1 MLDKGKPPIY
11 RGIFT
16 EEGYGSM
23 PARGRCQNTLERL
36 GGKQIPRCARDD
48 KGQIRGVGT
57 MYRAPTQREST
68 GLKTRHDKGGKKD
81 GALKGRRYEDKC
93 EEWARCIVPLHGRG
107 EGVPMR
113 ILLRR
118 IREA

>member
-1 MLDKGKPPIY
+1 
-11 RGIFT
+11 
-16 EEGYGSM
+16 
-23 PARGRCQNTLERL
+23 
-36 GGKQIPRCARDD
+36 
-48 KGQIRGVGT
+48 

-68 GLKTRHDKGGKKD
+68 GLKTRHYKGRKKD

-107 EGVPMR
+107 EGEPMR

-118 IREA
+118 ILEA

>member
-1 MLDKGKPPIY
+1 MYRAPTQRESTGLKTRHYTGLKERWCPKGTPL
-11 RGIFT
+11 RGQV
-16 EEGYGSM
+16 
-23 PARGRCQNTLERL
+23 RR
-36 GGKQIPRCARDD
+36 
-48 KGQIRGVGT
+48 VGT

-68 GLKTRHDKGGKKD
+68 GLKTRHYKGRKKD

-107 EGVPMR
+107 EGEPMR

-118 IREA
+118 ILEA